1 LFARASQTIILSFVS
16 EEKFK
21 GSKPNTPALFAFF
34 ISIWNGSFGFAYTG
48 FALCLHAVFGFC
60 LPKKESGCSVKPFFA
75 GCALPFRGILMY
87 SIAHGKA
94 PILIITPLEC
104 YQHSQGQS
112 ISISQIIPQSLS
124 IGYLK
129 GASVWYILL
138 LQVKSLFLMKQ
149 INFFERR
156 KRSLLVDSSHAR

>member
-1 LFARASQTIILSFVS
+1 MPSLAFV
-16 EEKFK
+16 
-21 GSKPNTPALFAFF
+21 
-34 ISIWNGSFGFAYTG
+34 
-48 FALCLHAVFGFC
+48 CR
-60 LPKKESGCSVKPFFA
+60 KKESGCSVKPFFA

-94 PILIITPLEC
+94 PILIIMPLEC

-149 INFFERR
+149 INFLSGENAVCLWILRMRGSEGYGACGPIFHTERFANDR
-156 KRSLLVDSSHAR
+156 RSRAVVRPVQRQ